1 MLSGTISRP
10 QQRNLVCSPKK
21 LCPSCVARR
30 AHSDAPSHVAGD
42 PRELS
47 GDEGEGLSSRAAV
60 RPPSSYFLANDLTF
74 GEGGIFWGEEKYYEE
89 EAHILKSN

>member
-10 QQRNLVCSPKK
+10 QQRTLVC
-21 LCPSCVARR
+21 LRETRCASCAARR

-47 GDEGEGLSSRAAV
+47 GDEGEGLSSPATGGL
-60 RPPSSYFLANDLTF
+60 PSPCFLANDLTF
-74 GEGGIFWGEEKYYEE
+74 GEGGIFWGEENYYEE
-89 EAHILKSN
+89 GAHILKE

>member
-10 QQRNLVCSPKK
+10 QQRNLVC
-21 LCPSCVARR
+21 LRETRCASCAARR

-47 GDEGEGLSSRAAV
+47 GDEGEGLSSPAAV
-60 RPPSSYFLANDLTF
+60 RPPSSYFLGNYPSF